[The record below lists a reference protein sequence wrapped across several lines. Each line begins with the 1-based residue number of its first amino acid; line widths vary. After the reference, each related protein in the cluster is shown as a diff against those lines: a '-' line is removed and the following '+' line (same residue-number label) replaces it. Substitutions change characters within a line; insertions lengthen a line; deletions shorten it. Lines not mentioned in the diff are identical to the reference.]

1 MSRLEKAKE
10 AIENGISQYLQ
21 KIEQDP
27 MDNNK
32 AYQIFEATLEDHLS
46 NPSEY
51 SEQEQIDL
59 LNCLFNNNDNKNQ
72 ILDTFSWTIFSMVVP
87 YLSQNNKSSIIA
99 LKILEAI
106 TQNNVRETYT
116 MIFERLGLLDWE
128 NPNVSVPEFSG
139 LIKILKIAFQR
150 SFQKFKRNMFLKFFS
165 DTLRY
170 IARIWLEL
178 DNLQERNLDLVIES
192 LIDFTETVSQTIDFE
207 KEPKLTLTPTPEDI
221 SSQEFLLITFLLITS
236 FEHYLLTVDI
246 QMSSIYYE
254 KLHPKFNVPWK
265 KKQSENVKSV
275 DQSRISRLIR
285 AAKKSKISTTQIIN
299 YFEKFKPNKK
309 VSKENL
315 FSDSPDSMFRRII
328 PIANKVLVN
337 DVNEYVIVDKV
348 LLVLMYLADKNE
360 ENTITILNL
369 NANLTQDGIT
379 LSSLFQ
385 ALSSFASTSSD
396 ESLRFNSHQLLF
408 RIISLCTD
416 DAKMF
421 LLKELLTN
429 CPFEQMKSATIGM
442 LKEIVIQRLNE
453 AYSDKSKEFELSVF
467 ASPYLIEGFFPHIL
481 RLKSILN
488 ESSSSIEELEKEFI
502 EKHSFLMHGLNFYML
517 LLMRDDKN
525 LDTQK
530 EFLDPLKDTCTEIIV
545 KQVNRFNHLKELNSE
560 MNENG
565 EGTLEDSSM
574 WEFMFEVMSKGMDNI
589 IKWLPGTE
597 VVDGSGRPLDPR
609 EYQPSIW
616 NFLYSN
622 HLYLAIFVN
631 VLNNRINAI
640 VTPRNPRPLPKTTR
654 LLIRLPCFYLMAKST
669 LVLLSRL
676 VISAAYLQPY
686 FSQWII
692 ELGEDYTDHQS
703 LWLCLKA
710 LAIVYIMKAFH
721 SSLENRSL
729 PGREQSTTLYEY
741 ALLFHYFC
749 NISSGSPNTDLLLIA
764 IFEVVDIFLLEVL
777 YLHPRGI
784 QYRLIP
790 TSIIGITGI
799 VHYAYALF
807 NKSDTYPML
816 QSFARFPELAL
827 IAIIFI
833 CVFLHAIAYV
843 ITGGNVRR
851 TFFLDARSM
860 PGLQE
865 DYTMAL
871 YRIGTI
877 VIETSRID
885 GYRNELPPIFVPLGT
900 IFERTKKKKSRSS
913 DKNKRQ
919 PTCGFDNEQQDTNE
933 LAPTESNGG
942 PRRGIVWAK
951 SDSTDSENDGDIE
964 EIIPGD
970 ELLLLGNDLR
980 EHEEQAR
987 LTQNNMA
994 SSSLDE
1000 SVSLMSLIT
1009 ERRQPLMSSQAVTDR
1024 LCVVCHGETRQ
1035 CLLKPCGCFALCN
1048 GCREMMAQRKFKA
1061 CPCCRRTV
1069 EGYSRVYI
1077 P

>member
-1 MSRLEKAKE
+1 
-10 AIENGISQYLQ
+10 
-21 KIEQDP
+21 
-27 MDNNK
+27 
-32 AYQIFEATLEDHLS
+32 
-46 NPSEY
+46 
-51 SEQEQIDL
+51 
-59 LNCLFNNNDNKNQ
+59 
-72 ILDTFSWTIFSMVVP
+72 
-87 YLSQNNKSSIIA
+87 
-99 LKILEAI
+99 
-106 TQNNVRETYT
+106 
-116 MIFERLGLLDWE
+116 
-128 NPNVSVPEFSG
+128 
-139 LIKILKIAFQR
+139 
-150 SFQKFKRNMFLKFFS
+150 
-165 DTLRY
+165 
-170 IARIWLEL
+170 
-178 DNLQERNLDLVIES
+178 
-192 LIDFTETVSQTIDFE
+192 
-207 KEPKLTLTPTPEDI
+207 
-221 SSQEFLLITFLLITS
+221 
-236 FEHYLLTVDI
+236 
-246 QMSSIYYE
+246 
-254 KLHPKFNVPWK
+254 
-265 KKQSENVKSV
+265 
-275 DQSRISRLIR
+275 
-285 AAKKSKISTTQIIN
+285 
-299 YFEKFKPNKK
+299 
-309 VSKENL
+309 
-315 FSDSPDSMFRRII
+315 
-328 PIANKVLVN
+328 
-337 DVNEYVIVDKV
+337 
-348 LLVLMYLADKNE
+348 
-360 ENTITILNL
+360 
-369 NANLTQDGIT
+369 
-379 LSSLFQ
+379 
-385 ALSSFASTSSD
+385 
-396 ESLRFNSHQLLF
+396 
-408 RIISLCTD
+408 
-416 DAKMF
+416 
-421 LLKELLTN
+421 
-429 CPFEQMKSATIGM
+429 
-442 LKEIVIQRLNE
+442 
-453 AYSDKSKEFELSVF
+453 
-467 ASPYLIEGFFPHIL
+467 
-481 RLKSILN
+481 
-488 ESSSSIEELEKEFI
+488 
-502 EKHSFLMHGLNFYML
+502 
-517 LLMRDDKN
+517 
-525 LDTQK
+525 
-530 EFLDPLKDTCTEIIV
+530 
-545 KQVNRFNHLKELNSE
+545 

-565 EGTLEDSSM
+565 EVALEDSSM
-574 WEFMFEVMSKGMDNI
+574 WEFMFEVMSKGMENI
-589 IKWLPGTE
+589 IRWLPGTE
-597 VVDGSGRPLDPR
+597 VVDSSGRPLDPR

-764 IFEVVDIFLLEVL
+764 IFEVLDIFLLEVL

-799 VHYAYALF
+799 IHYAYALF

-833 CVFLHAIAYV
+833 CVFLHAIAYIV
-843 ITGGNVRR
+843 TGGNVRR

-942 PRRGIVWAK
+942 PRRGIVWASFVLQIVQALIDVLLRAFYWIK
-951 SDSTDSENDGDIE
+951 SLYFQSPSNNNNNNNDNENNNSNTTTQIDDDNNNNTLSEDIDIDEEIYQRFLNGEFDDKDKDEDDEDFSSQMINNEFEESDSTDSENGDVD
-964 EIIPGD
+964 EIVPSD

-980 EHEEQAR
+980 EHDEHDSSSTSITSPSTSITSSSSSPSSSTMHSFFAHLMHSTILTRTQYRR

-1000 SVSLMSLIT
+1000 SASLMSLIT
-1009 ERRQPLMSSQAVTDR
+1009 ERRQPRMSSQAVTDR